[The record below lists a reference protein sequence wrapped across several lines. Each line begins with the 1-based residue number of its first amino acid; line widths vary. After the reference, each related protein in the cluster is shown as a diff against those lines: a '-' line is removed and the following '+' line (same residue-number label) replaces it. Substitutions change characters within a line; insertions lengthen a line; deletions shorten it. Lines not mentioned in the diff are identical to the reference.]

1 MNSKEKILKYLSGML
16 TDDELAIFDN
26 ELKNDA
32 NLQSEFKKINA
43 ELESLKFTPE
53 IEEHYFVELERKAKA
68 KKENGNK
75 VRDIRYALSFGVAA
89 IVIFFFII
97 TIPTNNNNNGL
108 NNIINQNSIATNLSV
123 DEISDNYTISDF
135 ENMDISIDDY
145 FTESI
150 SSIDDNTLIS
160 YISSEDIDNV
170 EDLISSVSL
179 TDESFKSI
187 ITTLKNKNY

>member
-150 SSIDDNTLIS
+150 SLIDDNTLIS